1 MLPRVLVEFPP
12 EVPELRIVESV
23 EVRVDQPS
31 VLSPGVVPPG
41 QNGAVPKIQ
50 KHYCF
55 IATFANTILCVCVIY
70 LHRFVIILYNSM
82 CVANFRFCEIF
93 FIIII
98 NIQL

>member
-12 EVPELRIVESV
+12 EVPELRVAESV

-31 VLSPGVVPPG
+31 EQSPGVVPPG

-55 IATFANTILCVCVIY
+55 IATFANIILCVLYTYIGLLSYYIIQCV
-70 LHRFVIILYNSM
+70 
-82 CVANFRFCEIF
+82 
-93 FIIII
+93 
-98 NIQL
+98 